1 MSQFFF
7 YKSIMIVVCS
17 EQTEVTAVGGSSGDC
32 QGQAG
37 DSPGDLLAEAKSA
50 APVYLVMRSA

>member
-1 MSQFFF
+1 
-7 YKSIMIVVCS
+7 MIVVCS
-17 EQTEVTAVGGSSGDC
+17 EQTEVTAVGGASGDC

-37 DSPGDLLAEAKSA
+37 DSPGDLLAEGKSA